1 MEDRNMVSCWEDLA
15 NAVVLQ
21 ALEDYRAVCR
31 TLSRRPDLKKAAKRK
46 KSLEKFF
53 RSRWFAVLT
62 AADLGAVLEEIRK
75 IHLTFLSATAWGT
88 TTTGHFACMPSKA

>member
-31 TLSRRPDLKKAAKRK
+31 TLSRRPDLKEAAKRK
-46 KSLEKFF
+46 KSLDKFF

-75 IHLTFLSATAWGT
+75 IHLE
-88 TTTGHFACMPSKA
+88 H

>member
-21 ALEDYRAVCR
+21 ALEDYRSVCR
-31 TLSRRPDLKKAAKRK
+31 TLSWRPDLKEAAKRK

-62 AADLGAVLEEIRK
+62 AADLEAVLEEIRK
-75 IHLTFLSATAWGT
+75 IHLGA
-88 TTTGHFACMPSKA
+88 